1 MSLSSKFATRI
12 AGLPCGR
19 VSKWL
24 VLVAWL
30 AIVVLAVPLSGKLS
44 GVVDDNSTAELP
56 RGAES
61 TRVAELADRFP
72 DGEVTTAIVV
82 YVRPGGITA
91 ADRAKVDADRRALA
105 SLAAQRIRPAAASA
119 DGAALLLAVPLN
131 DDSLS
136 DHAAKVRTLAGENL
150 PAGLDAKL
158 TGPAGN
164 ELDAT
169 EAFEGLDA
177 KILLV
182 TVAVV
187 ALLLLFTYRSP
198 VLWLLPLL
206 GVGVALQVANA
217 GAYLLAEHAGMLVA
231 SGTASILT
239 VLVFGVGT
247 DYALLLLARYREELR
262 RQPDRHVAMAVALR
276 RAGPAIT
283 ASAATICLALLCL
296 LAANM
301 GFNFALGPAAALGVL
316 AGLIAMVTLLPA
328 TLVILGRWVF
338 WPAIPR
344 CGTADVAHRS
354 VWGRIGGRVARRPR
368 LVWIGTAL
376 ALGVVA
382 LGALGIRTGLDNE
395 HRIKTTPD
403 SVIGQGLL
411 ADHYPAGQSRPIQV
425 VADAPAAA
433 AVTASLGQ
441 VPGVAEVRPAEPSTD
456 GRLVKVAAVLTDP
469 AGSVAAAATVDRVRD
484 VMHTVPGAHALV
496 GGSPAGTVDQDRAQ
510 AHDRRVVIPLVLAV
524 VFLVLLLLLRSL
536 VAPLLLIAT
545 VVLSYFAALG
555 ASWLLFTHL
564 FTFPALDVQVALMG
578 FLFLVALGVDYNIFL
593 VSRIREE
600 AMHHGHH
607 AGVLRGLAATGGVI
621 TSAGLVLAATFGVLA
636 VLPLVF
642 LIEVGVLV
650 ALGVLLDTFLVR
662 SVLVPALA
670 LDVGPWFWWPGD
682 ATTSGGRHGAD
693 RQHDS
698 ADLTE
703 PSATASRELPLRT

>member
-1 MSLSSKFATRI
+1 VALSSKLATRI
-12 AGLPCGR
+12 SGLPCGR

-24 VLVAWL
+24 VLLAWL

-131 DDSLS
+131 DDDSLS

-150 PAGLDAKL
+150 PTGLDAKL

-177 KILLV
+177 KVLLV

-217 GAYLLAEHAGMLVA
+217 GAYLLAEHGGMLVA

-283 ASAATICLALLCL
+283 ASAATVCLGLLCM

-301 GFNFALGPAAALGVL
+301 GFNFALGPVAALGVL
-316 AGLIAMVTLLPA
+316 AGLIAMLTLLPA

-344 CGTADVAHRS
+344 YRTADVARRS

-368 LVWIGTAL
+368 LVWIGTTL
-376 ALGVVA
+376 ALGAVS

-403 SVIGQGLL
+403 SVIGQRLL

-425 VADAPAAA
+425 VADAPTAAA
-433 AVTASLGQ
+433 ITASLRQ
-441 VPGVAEVRPAEPSTD
+441 VPGVAQVPPAEPSID

-469 AGSVAAAATVDRVRD
+469 AGGAAAAATVDRVRD
-484 VMHTVPGAHALV
+484 AMHAAPGAHALV
-496 GGSPAGTVDQDRAQ
+496 GGSPAGTIDQDRAQ

-524 VFLVLLLLLRSL
+524 VFLVLLLQLRSL

-564 FTFPALDVQVALMG
+564 FTFPALDVQVALIG

-600 AMHHGHH
+600 AMHDGHY

-621 TSAGLVLAATFGVLA
+621 SSAGLVLAATFGALA

-642 LIEVGVLV
+642 LIEVGLLV

-662 SVLVPALA
+662 SILVPALA
-670 LDVGPWFWWPGD
+670 LDVGPRFWWPGD
-682 ATTSGGRHGAD
+682 ATVSGGRHGAD

-703 PSATASRELPLRT
+703 PSAAASR